1 MGYRQVVIK
10 KADKIRLKDNNLV
23 IINNELE
30 RKIPLEDINYIIL
43 EDNRTTITARLLSEL
58 SKYFISLIIC
68 DEKYE
73 PTSIMF
79 SYNNHYKQLETFE
92 YQLNVSNDLKG
103 ELWKSIVKNKINNEI
118 IILEKNEKD
127 EYTIEKLK
135 KFFNEV
141 EFNDETNR
149 EGLAAKMY
157 FRSMFG
163 SQFIRFYDDSI
174 NSALNYGYSIIKSCL
189 LRTIVKYG
197 LNSFLGI
204 HHHSKTN
211 NFNLAYDLIEPYRA
225 IIDNYI
231 FLNQERISFP
241 LSFDIRKELINLLN
255 FEVIVNNM
263 HCTLEYSIELLVK
276 SYIKSIQNNKNE
288 LIYPKVINDK

>member
-10 KADKIRLKDNNLV
+10 KSDKMKLKDNSLV
-23 IINNELE
+23 IINNEKE
-30 RKIPLEDINYIIL
+30 RKVPLEDINFIIL
-43 EDNRTTITARLLSEL
+43 EDNRTIITSRLLSEI

-79 SYNNHYKQLETFE
+79 AYNNHYKQLESFSL
-92 YQLNVSNDLKG
+92 QLSLSDKLKSN
-103 ELWKSIVKNKINNEI
+103 LWQSIVKKKIDNEI
-118 IILEKNEKD
+118 IALETTTQD
-127 EYTIEKLK
+127 EFVINKLK
-135 KFFNEV
+135 QFKNEV
-141 EFNDETNR
+141 EENDITNR

-174 NSALNYGYSIIKSCL
+174 NSALNYGYTIIKSCI
-189 LRTIVKYG
+189 LRAIVKFG

-211 NFNLAYDLIEPYRA
+211 NFNLAFDLIEPYRS
-225 IIDNYI
+225 IVDIYVYN
-231 FLNQERISFP
+231 NQENIEFP
-241 LSFDIRKELINLLN
+241 LSFGIRKELINLLN
-255 FEVIVNNM
+255 YEVISNNM
-263 HCTLEYSIELLVK
+263 HCTVEYSIELLVK
-276 SYIKSIQNNKNE
+276 SYIKSLETGVNCLVFPNI
-288 LIYPKVINDK
+288 INDK

>member
-10 KADKIRLKDNNLV
+10 KSDKMKLKDNSLV
-23 IINNELE
+23 IINNEKE
-30 RKIPLEDINYIIL
+30 RKVPLEDINFIIL
-43 EDNRTTITARLLSEL
+43 EDNRTIITSRLLSEI

-79 SYNNHYKQLETFE
+79 AYNNHYKQLESFSL
-92 YQLNVSNDLKG
+92 QLSLSDKLKSN
-103 ELWKSIVKNKINNEI
+103 LWQSIVKKKIDNEI
-118 IILEKNEKD
+118 IALETTTQD
-127 EYTIEKLK
+127 EFVINKLK
-135 KFFNEV
+135 QFKNEV
-141 EFNDETNR
+141 EENDITNR

-174 NSALNYGYSIIKSCL
+174 NSALNYGYTIIKSCI
-189 LRTIVKYG
+189 LRTIVKFG

-211 NFNLAYDLIEPYRA
+211 NFNLAFDLIEPYRS
-225 IIDNYI
+225 IVDIYVYS
-231 FLNQERISFP
+231 NQENIEFS
-241 LSFDIRKELINLLN
+241 LSFGTRKELINLLN
-255 FEVIVNNM
+255 YEVISNNM
-263 HCTLEYSIELLVK
+263 HCTVEYSIELLVK
-276 SYIKSIQNNKNE
+276 SYIKSLETGVNCLVFPNI
-288 LIYPKVINDK
+288 INDK